1 MSVLFA
7 FAFAI
12 LFSFVGVLPPGIVN
26 MTVANYSVKKS
37 LKRTKKFINGALL
50 VVFVQS
56 ILAFY
61 FATFLESHP
70 QVMNNLKLVGSVVFI
85 LLTIFFL
92 GKGIQNF
99 IGSKE
104 EIKKKSTKSKMKPF
118 LHGVFISGLNVFP
131 IPYYAFVSL
140 FLSAFIEDFFT
151 NLVGLAFIVG
161 VTLGTFIVFLGYAY
175 LFRKIKHKAAFFT
188 RNINFIIAI
197 ITGLIAVFTIYNLN
211 K

>member
-1 MSVLFA
+1 VSVLFA

-12 LFSFVGVLPPGIVN
+12 LFSFLGVMPPGIVN

-37 LKRTKKFINGALL
+37 LKRAKKFINGALL

-92 GKGIQNF
+92 GKGIQNS
-99 IGSKE
+99 ISSKE
-104 EIKKKSTKSKMKPF
+104 EIKKRSTKSKMKPF

-140 FLSAFIEDFFT
+140 YLSAFIEDFFT
-151 NLVGLAFIVG
+151 NLVGVAFVIG
-161 VTLGTFIVFLGYAY
+161 VTLGTFIVFLCYAY
-175 LFRKIKHKAAFFT
+175 LFRKIKHKVTFFIK
-188 RNINFIIAI
+188 NINFIIAI

>member
-12 LFSFVGVLPPGIVN
+12 LFSFLGVLPPGIVN

-37 LKRTKKFINGALL
+37 LKRAKKFINGALL

-56 ILAFY
+56 VLAFY

-104 EIKKKSTKSKMKPF
+104 DIKKKSAKSKMKPF

-140 FLSAFIEDFFT
+140 YLSAFIEDFFT
-151 NLVGLAFIVG
+151 NLVGLAFVIG

-175 LFRKIKHKAAFFT
+175 LFRKIKHKTAFFT
-188 RNINFIIAI
+188 RNINFIIAL

>member
-26 MTVANYSVKKS
+26 MTVAHYSAKKS
-37 LKRTKKFINGALL
+37 LKKARKFINGAIL

-70 QVMNNLKLVGSVVFI
+70 QVMQNLKLVGSVVFI

-92 GKGIQNF
+92 GKGIQNYLH
-99 IGSKE
+99 SKE
-104 EIKKKSTKSKMKPF
+104 EIKKKSAKSKLKPF
-118 LHGVFISGLNVFP
+118 LHGIVISGLNVFP

-140 FLSAFIEDFFT
+140 YLSAFIEDFFT
-151 NLVGLAFIVG
+151 NLVGLAFVIG

-175 LFRKIKHKAAFFT
+175 LFRKIKHKITFFVK
-188 RNINFIIAI
+188 NINFIIAI

>member
-37 LKRTKKFINGALL
+37 LKRAKKFINGALL

-99 IGSKE
+99 IGSKDQ
-104 EIKKKSTKSKMKPF
+104 IKKKSVKSKMKPF

-140 FLSAFIEDFFT
+140 YLSAFIEDFFT
-151 NLVGLAFIVG
+151 NLVGLAFVIG

-175 LFRKIKHKAAFFT
+175 LFRKIKHKVAFFT
-188 RNINFIIAI
+188 KNINFIIAI
-197 ITGLIAVFTIYNLN
+197 ITGLIAFFTIYNLN
-211 K
+211 T

>member
-12 LFSFVGVLPPGIVN
+12 LFSFLGVMPPGIVN

-37 LKRTKKFINGALL
+37 LKRAKKFINGALL

-92 GKGIQNF
+92 GKGIQNS
-99 IGSKE
+99 ISSKE
-104 EIKKKSTKSKMKPF
+104 EIKKRSTKSKMKPF

-140 FLSAFIEDFFT
+140 YLSAFIEDFFT
-151 NLVGLAFIVG
+151 NLVGVAFVIG
-161 VTLGTFIVFLGYAY
+161 VTLGTFIVFLCYAY
-175 LFRKIKHKAAFFT
+175 LFRKIKHKVTFFIK
-188 RNINFIIAI
+188 NINFIIAI

>member
-1 MSVLFA
+1 VSVLLA
-7 FAFAI
+7 FAFAV

-37 LKRTKKFINGALL
+37 LKRARRFINGAIL
-50 VVFVQS
+50 VVFFQS

-61 FATFLESHP
+61 FATFLENHP
-70 QVMNNLKLVGSVVFI
+70 QVMQNLKLVGSVVFI

-92 GKGIQNF
+92 GKGIQNS
-99 IGSKE
+99 IESKE
-104 EIKKKSTKSKMKPF
+104 QIKKKAAKSKLKPF
-118 LHGVFISGLNVFP
+118 VHGVFISGLNVFP

-140 FLSAFIEDFFT
+140 YLSAFIEDFFT
-151 NLVGLAFIVG
+151 TLVGLAYVLG
-161 VTLGTFIVFLGYAY
+161 TTLGTFIVFMGYAY
-175 LFRKIKHKAAFFT
+175 LFRKIKHKVTFFIK
-188 RNINFIIAI
+188 NINFIIAI